1 MDRLRARVNLDDE
14 ASRDAVSQL
23 LAISTKSV
31 NLLQFPSNLSV
42 YPSIATL
49 DSEQMRLMIVSNL
62 KLDWTMNKETIRE
75 HLPRSFAI
83 LLLSVIL
90 FYVYDNFK
98 RYYSTN
104 FNSSIPLIATIF
116 TLLYLSNI
124 FYYSY

>member
-104 FNSSIPLIATIF
+104 FNSSIPLIATIS

>member
-98 RYYSTN
+98 RYSTN

>member
-1 MDRLRARVNLDDE
+1 MDRLRTRVNLDDE

-98 RYYSTN
+98 RYSTN

>member
-98 RYYSTN
+98 RYSTN

-124 FYYSY
+124 FYYSYY

>member
-42 YPSIATL
+42 YSSIATL

-90 FYVYDNFK
+90 FFPYTIILKDIILRILIR
-98 RYYSTN
+98 RY
-104 FNSSIPLIATIF
+104 L
-116 TLLYLSNI
+116 
-124 FYYSY
+124 

>member
-98 RYYSTN
+98 RYSTN
-104 FNSSIPLIATIF
+104 FNSSIPLIATIS

>member
-42 YPSIATL
+42 YSSIATL

-98 RYYSTN
+98 RYSTN
-104 FNSSIPLIATIF
+104 FNSSIPLIATIS